1 MKGVPQ
7 LVAAWTIE
15 ITGSDD
21 QTDTSWLSFPSLSRI
36 HVHWWLVM
44 QPVGVPLSN
53 FKTICEL
60 LSITIDV
67 LDSKSE
73 QPHYLLT

>member
-7 LVAAWTIE
+7 LISAWTIE

-21 QTDTSWLSFPSLSRI
+21 QTNTRWLLFPSLSGI

-44 QPVGVPLSN
+44 QPVGVPLSD
-53 FKTICEL
+53 FKTIHEL
-60 LSITIDV
+60 LSIIIDV

-73 QPHYLLT
+73 QLHYLPT